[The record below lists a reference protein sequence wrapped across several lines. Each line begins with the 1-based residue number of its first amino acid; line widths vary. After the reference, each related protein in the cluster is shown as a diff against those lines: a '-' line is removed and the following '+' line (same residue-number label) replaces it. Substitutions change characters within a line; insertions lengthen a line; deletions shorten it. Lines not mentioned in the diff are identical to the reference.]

1 MADKLLTSQE
11 WLYSISY
18 LVITRT
24 SEIPSKQSIEPFH
37 VDDNYIL
44 LASVHEITSYARK
57 TKIDLATCF
66 GFTMTDDE
74 LLRSYYN
81 HLLQALL

>member
-57 TKIDLATCF
+57 TKSWPRNVFWFYNDWWRIIAK
-66 GFTMTDDE
+66 
-74 LLRSYYN
+74 LL
-81 HLLQALL
+81 